1 MNIDKY
7 LYEIIEDFK
16 NAKSEEEQLEIFRD
30 FCSSI
35 WSSTNKRRVYT
46 KTIKFKV
53 RNDLLNSEVGQIFNI
68 NSEIDYMGY
77 KAMTK
82 DTDWCSLLRQKI
94 NNIYTRYFD
103 EQVIL
108 NKDYMDLLRTSK
120 RLYCRWVK
128 GEEMTSDELVA
139 IIDESMYEADRLKV
153 MYQKQKMELS
163 WTEYKKII
171 EKFLFRAFNNS
182 KLIDDYENEHLT
194 GNFLYDFYNEDNFY
208 IKYFCKSLEGE
219 MRKWQKK
226 KYKVRDHKKYKR
238 CKECGSL
245 IEKTNNR
252 AMYCKSCYK
261 KINES
266 DAASRMKRHREKK
279 KQERY
284 FLENSTIQP

>member
-16 NAKSEEEQLEIFRD
+16 NAKSEEERLEIFRD

-82 DTDWCSLLRQKI
+82 DTDWRSLLRQKI

-108 NKDYMDLLRTSK
+108 KRDYMDLLRTPK
-120 RLYCRWVK
+120 RLYCRWVN
-128 GEEMTSDELVA
+128 GEEMIVDELVE
-139 IIDESMYEADRLKV
+139 IIDKSMHEAEKLKV
-153 MYQKQKMELS
+153 VYQKQKMKLS
-163 WTEYKKII
+163 WMEYKKIV
-171 EKFLFRAFNNS
+171 EEFLFRAFNNS
-182 KLIDDYENEHLT
+182 KLIDDYESEHLT
-194 GNFLYDFYNEDNFY
+194 ESFLYDFYNEDNFY

-219 MRKWQKK
+219 IKKWQKK

-238 CKECGSL
+238 CKECGKL
-245 IEKTNNR
+245 IEIKSKKDFSTKYCTDCRKQVRQKKRTKYNNDYYNKHIKNK
-252 AMYCKSCYK
+252 AKS
-261 KINES
+261 
-266 DAASRMKRHREKK
+266 A
-279 KQERY
+279 
-284 FLENSTIQP
+284 

>member
-82 DTDWCSLLRQKI
+82 DTDWCNLLRQKI

-103 EQVIL
+103 EQVVL

-128 GEEMTSDELVA
+128 GEEMIADELVA
-139 IIDESMYEADRLKV
+139 IIDESMHEADKLKV
-153 MYQKQKMELS
+153 MYQKQKMKLS
-163 WTEYKKII
+163 WAEYKKII
-171 EKFLFRAFNNS
+171 EEFLFRAFNNS

-194 GNFLYDFYNEDNFY
+194 ESFLYDFYNEDNFY

-219 MRKWQKK
+219 MKKWQKK

-238 CKECGSL
+238 CKECGKL
-245 IEKTNNR
+245 IEIKSKKDFSTKYCTDCRKQVRQKKRTKYNNDYYNKHIKNK
-252 AMYCKSCYK
+252 AKS
-261 KINES
+261 
-266 DAASRMKRHREKK
+266 A
-279 KQERY
+279 
-284 FLENSTIQP
+284 